1 MAVKPYFSHDME
13 ARLDP
18 KIATMLCE
26 LGYEGYGVFWGIVE
40 WMTSEKN
47 CSLPFDPEVVA
58 HTLNANYDTVSR
70 VITDYDLFVLT
81 ENGNDFF
88 SRSARRRK
96 KLRTPSWTPTDEP
109 KRGRGRPPKEGRDDR
124 IRNAPFRNKSRR
136 NPERITAEIQT
147 TQNSDS
153 SFSVSLI
160 PTACGVS
167 FCVDPDYSFYQNEY
181 SSGSE
186 NDNSS
191 AQAPAPVPAPAPA
204 IEKPKQ
210 EMEEEPK
217 EEPRPEPKPQKVAAK
232 IVTEKKEQPMKDQP
246 MPNEDEF
253 ILDAD
258 GAELPQSPDEKII
271 EIWNRIFNDK
281 KSQRHRGFTLS
292 AKGNYNAKQSL
303 ESGYTLED
311 MEIAFRIAKEQDFPW
326 LLADVL
332 KPENIQRLL
341 VQAEKN
347 QEKVVKAELQ
357 ETQVKELERYDNAEQ
372 IPGAFRPFMGVQ
384 REEKTMG
391 SSVNAGTD
399 GTDGTCKNDENENEP
414 KEERKERD
422 AFAICLEQ
430 ARKARENGNERQL
443 YFMQRVFRE
452 LGILRR
458 ERPDTGEPFG
468 IEELEQAKRNARR
481 GIAEEERAAD
491 ELQKQRNLEEFRRNF
506 GHWLKREEEPEP
518 TSAESAGTE
527 PAEESGPNGNAEAAE
542 AGEAGEKINAEIG

>member
-18 KIATMLCE
+18 KIATMLCD

-40 WMTSEKN
+40 WMSSEKN

-58 HTLNANYDTVSR
+58 NTLNANYDTVSR
-70 VITDYDLFVLT
+70 VITDYELFVLT

-96 KLRTPSWTPTDEP
+96 KLRTPSWTPTDEA
-109 KRGRGRPPKEGRDDR
+109 KRGRGRPPKEGREDDR

-136 NPERITAEIQT
+136 NPERITAEIRAT
-147 TQNSDS
+147 KNSDS
-153 SFSVSLI
+153 SFSVSLV
-160 PTACGVS
+160 PTGCGVS
-167 FCVDPDYSFYQNEY
+167 FCVDPDYSFCQNEY

-191 AQAPAPVPAPAPA
+191 AQVSAPAPA
-204 IEKPKQ
+204 IVEPK
-210 EMEEEPK
+210 EEPK
-217 EEPRPEPKPQKVAAK
+217 EPRPEPKPKTKEPKVAAK
-232 IVTEKKEQPMKDQP
+232 IVTEKKEQV
-246 MPNEDEF
+246 MPIEDDF

-258 GAELPQSPDEKII
+258 GADLPPSPDEKII

-292 AKGNYNAKQSL
+292 PKGSFNAKQSL
-303 ESGYTLED
+303 ESGYSLED

-372 IPGAFRPFMGVQ
+372 FPGAFRPFVDVQ

-399 GTDGTCKNDENENEP
+399 GTCKNEEGENEP

-443 YFMQRVFRE
+443 HFVQRVFRE

-458 ERPDTGEPFG
+458 GRPDTGKPFG

-506 GHWLKREEEPEP
+506 GHWLREPKREEEPEP
-518 TSAESAGTE
+518 TSAESAGTD
-527 PAEESGPNGNAEAAE
+527 PTEESGPNGNAEAAE
-542 AGEAGEKINAEIG
+542 AAEAGEKINAEIG

>member
-70 VITDYDLFVLT
+70 VITDYELFVLT

-109 KRGRGRPPKEGRDDR
+109 KRGRGRPPKEGREDDR
-124 IRNAPFRNKSRR
+124 IKNAPFRNKSRR

-147 TQNSDS
+147 TKNSDS

-160 PTACGVS
+160 PSSCGVS
-167 FCVDPDYSFYQNEY
+167 FCVDPDYSFYKNEY

-191 AQAPAPVPAPAPA
+191 AQAPAPAPA
-204 IEKPKQ
+204 IEQPKQ
-210 EMEEEPK
+210 EKKEELK
-217 EEPRPEPKPQKVAAK
+217 EEPRPQKQTQTPKVAAK
-232 IVTEKKEQPMKDQP
+232 IVKKKEQS
-246 MPNEDEF
+246 MPTENEF

-258 GAELPQSPDEKII
+258 GVELPQSPDEKII
-271 EIWNRIFNDK
+271 AIWNRIFNDK

-303 ESGYTLED
+303 ESGYSLED

-326 LLADVL
+326 LLDDVL

-347 QEKVVKAELQ
+347 QEKVAKAELQ
-357 ETQVKELERYDNAEQ
+357 EPKMKELEKYDNAEQ
-372 IPGAFRPFMGVQ
+372 FQGAFRPFVDVQ

-391 SSVNAGTD
+391 SSVNAGTV
-399 GTDGTCKNDENENEP
+399 GTCENEEGE
-414 KEERKERD
+414 KTREEERD

-443 YFMQRVFRE
+443 HFVQRVFRE

-458 ERPDTGEPFG
+458 GRPDSGEPFG
-468 IEELEQAKRNARR
+468 IDELEQAKRNARR

-491 ELQKQRNLEEFRRNF
+491 ELQRQRNLEEFRRNY
-506 GHWLKREEEPEP
+506 GHWLREPKREEESEP
-518 TSAESAGTE
+518 TSSESAGTG
-527 PAEESGPNGNAEAAE
+527 AVEEFEAAEAAE
-542 AGEAGEKINAEIG
+542 AGEKLNAEIG

>member
-70 VITDYDLFVLT
+70 VITDYELFVLT
-81 ENGNDFF
+81 EDGNDFF

-124 IRNAPFRNKSRR
+124 IRNAPFRNKGRR
-136 NPERITAEIQT
+136 NPDRITAEIQT
-147 TQNSDS
+147 TKNSDS
-153 SFSVSLI
+153 SFSVSLV
-160 PTACGVS
+160 PAACGVS
-167 FCVDPDYSFYQNEY
+167 FYVDPDYSFYTDEY
-181 SSGSE
+181 SSGSG

-191 AQAPAPVPAPAPA
+191 TQVSAPAPA
-204 IEKPKQ
+204 IE
-210 EMEEEPK
+210 EPK
-217 EEPRPEPKPQKVAAK
+217 EDPKEERLEPKPKEQAPKAAAK
-232 IVTEKKEQPMKDQP
+232 IVTEKKEQA
-246 MPNEDEF
+246 MPIEDDF

-271 EIWNRIFNDK
+271 ELWNRIFNDK

-292 AKGNYNAKQSL
+292 PKGSFNARQSL
-303 ESGYTLED
+303 ESGYTLDD
-311 MEIAFRIAKEQDFPW
+311 METAFRIAKEQDFPW
-326 LLADVL
+326 LVADVL

-347 QEKVVKAELQ
+347 QEKVAKAELQ
-357 ETQVKELERYDNAEQ
+357 EPKMKELENYDNAEQ
-372 IPGAFRPFMGVQ
+372 CQGAFRPFMDVQ
-384 REEKTMG
+384 REETTMG

-399 GTDGTCKNDENENEP
+399 ERRTPEPVGTCEKEGDENES
-414 KEERKERD
+414 KEERD

-443 YFMQRVFRE
+443 HFVQRVFRE

-458 ERPDTGEPFG
+458 ERPDNGEPFG
-468 IEELEQAKRNARR
+468 AAELEQAKRNARR

-491 ELQKQRNLEEFRRNF
+491 ELQRQRNLDEFRRNY
-506 GHWLKREEEPEP
+506 GHWLREPKRAEEPEP
-518 TSAESAGTE
+518 TSADPAGTGVEAVEE
-527 PAEESGPNGNAEAAE
+527 PGTAE
-542 AGEAGEKINAEIG
+542 AGEKLNVEIG